1 MDGITQTGLEKSRA
15 LLSSPLYM
23 DPVYM
28 DPGTLLPSG
37 QLRNSHNPL
46 IVQDVMKERQ
56 KLIEAGK
63 QFESF
68 FVSHLLKVMRET
80 VPQGA
85 IANKQ
90 GAYFHSFY
98 DEEIGRRAAESGGL
112 GIARMVQE
120 HAEKYFSGPSA
131 EHSSFPV
138 RDR

>member
-15 LLSSPLYM
+15 FMSAPL
-23 DPVYM
+23 YM
-28 DPGTLLPSG
+28 DPGTLLPPS
-37 QLRNSHNPL
+37 QPHNHPNPL
-46 IVQDVMKERQ
+46 MVQDVMKERQ

-63 QFESF
+63 QFESY

-98 DEEIGRRAAESGGL
+98 DEEIGRRAAESGGI

-120 HAEKYFSGPSA
+120 HAEKYFSGFPIR
-131 EHSSFPV
+131 HSSFPV

>member
-1 MDGITQTGLEKSRA
+1 MDGITQSGLEKSRA
-15 LLSSPLYM
+15 LMSSPLYM
-23 DPVYM
+23 DP
-28 DPGTLLPSG
+28 GTLLHPG
-37 QLRNSHNPL
+37 QLHNPHNPL
-46 IVQDVMKERQ
+46 IVQDVMKECQ

-63 QFESF
+63 QFESY

-85 IANKQ
+85 LANKQ

-98 DEEIGRRAAESGGL
+98 DEEIGRRAAESGGI

-120 HAEKYFSGPSA
+120 HAEKYFAGPPA

>member
-15 LLSSPLYM
+15 LMASPLYV
-23 DPVYM
+23 DPEA
-28 DPGTLLPSG
+28 LLSPR
-37 QLRNSHNPL
+37 QLNAPHNPL
-46 IVQDVMKERQ
+46 IVQDVVKERQ
-56 KLIEAGK
+56 KLIDAGK
-63 QFESF
+63 QFESY

-98 DEEIGRRAAESGGL
+98 DEEIGRRAAESGGI

-120 HAEKYFSGPSA
+120 HAEKYFSSSPA
-131 EHSSFPV
+131 EYSSFPV
-138 RDR
+138 KDR

>member
-1 MDGITQTGLEKSRA
+1 MDGITQSGLEKSRA
-15 LLSSPLYM
+15 LMSSPLYM
-23 DPVYM
+23 DP
-28 DPGTLLPSG
+28 GTLLHPG
-37 QLRNSHNPL
+37 QLHNPHNPV

-63 QFESF
+63 QFESY

-85 IANKQ
+85 LANKQ

-98 DEEIGRRAAESGGL
+98 DEEIGRRAAESGGI

-120 HAEKYFSGPSA
+120 HAEKYFAGPPA

>member
-1 MDGITQTGLEKSRA
+1 MDGITYTGLEKNRALMASPLYVDPEA
-15 LLSSPLYM
+15 LLSPDRLN
-23 DPVYM
+23 
-28 DPGTLLPSG
+28 TH
-37 QLRNSHNPL
+37 HNPL
-46 IVQDVMKERQ
+46 ILQDVVRERQ

-63 QFESF
+63 QFESY

-98 DEEIGRRAAESGGL
+98 DEEIGRRAAESGGI

-120 HAEKYFSGPSA
+120 HAEKYFSGFPA
-131 EHSSFPV
+131 ERSSFPV
-138 RDR
+138 GDR

>member
-1 MDGITQTGLEKSRA
+1 MDGITQSGLEKSRA
-15 LLSSPLYM
+15 LMSSPLYM
-23 DPVYM
+23 DP
-28 DPGTLLPSG
+28 GTLLHPG
-37 QLRNSHNPL
+37 QLHNPHNPL

-63 QFESF
+63 QFESY

>member
-15 LLSSPLYM
+15 LMSSPL
-23 DPVYM
+23 YM
-28 DPGTLLPSG
+28 DPGTLLPQG
-37 QLRNSHNPL
+37 QLHNSHNPL

-63 QFESF
+63 QFESY

-98 DEEIGRRAAESGGL
+98 DEEIGRRAAESGGI

-120 HAEKYFSGPSA
+120 HAEKYFAGSPA

>member
-1 MDGITQTGLEKSRA
+1 MDGITQAGWEKSLA
-15 LLSSPLYM
+15 LMSSPLYM
-23 DPVYM
+23 DPGGV
-28 DPGTLLPSG
+28 LPQS
-37 QLRNSHNPL
+37 QLNNLHNPL
-46 IVQDVMKERQ
+46 IVQDVIKERQ

-63 QFESF
+63 QFESY

-98 DEEIGRRAAESGGL
+98 DEEIGRRAAESGGI

-120 HAEKYFSGPSA
+120 HAEKYFSGSPA
-131 EHSSFPV
+131 EPSSFPV

>member
-15 LLSSPLYM
+15 LMSSPLY
-23 DPVYM
+23 V
-28 DPGTLLPSG
+28 DPGTLLHPG
-37 QLRNSHNPL
+37 QLHNPHNPL

-63 QFESF
+63 QFESY

-85 IANKQ
+85 LANKQ

-120 HAEKYFSGPSA
+120 HAEKYFAGPPA

>member
-1 MDGITQTGLEKSRA
+1 MDGITHTGLEKSRA
-15 LLSSPLYM
+15 LMASPLYM
-23 DPVYM
+23 DP
-28 DPGTLLPSG
+28 GALLSPG
-37 QLRNSHNPL
+37 QLNAPHNPL
-46 IVQDVMKERQ
+46 IVQDVARERQ

-63 QFESF
+63 QFESY

-90 GAYFHSFY
+90 GTYFHSFY
-98 DEEIGRRAAESGGL
+98 DEEIGRRAAESGGI

-120 HAEKYFSGPSA
+120 HAEKYFSGSPA
-131 EHSSFPV
+131 ERSSFPV

>member
-1 MDGITQTGLEKSRA
+1 MDGVTYTGLEKSRA
-15 LLSSPLYM
+15 LMASPLY
-23 DPVYM
+23 V
-28 DPGTLLPSG
+28 DPGALLSPDR
-37 QLRNSHNPL
+37 LKANHNPL
-46 IVQDVMKERQ
+46 ILQDVVRERQ

-63 QFESF
+63 QFESY

-98 DEEIGRRAAESGGL
+98 DEEIGRRAAESGGI

-120 HAEKYFSGPSA
+120 HAEKYFSGSPA
-131 EHSSFPV
+131 ERSSFPV
-138 RDR
+138 GDR

>member
-1 MDGITQTGLEKSRA
+1 MDGITQSGLEKSRA
-15 LLSSPLYM
+15 LMSSPLYM
-23 DPVYM
+23 DP
-28 DPGTLLPSG
+28 GTLLHPG
-37 QLRNSHNPL
+37 QLHNPHNPL

-63 QFESF
+63 QFESY

-85 IANKQ
+85 LANKQ

-98 DEEIGRRAAESGGL
+98 DEEIGRRAAESGGI

-120 HAEKYFSGPSA
+120 HAEKYFAGPPA

>member
-1 MDGITQTGLEKSRA
+1 MDGITQTGLEKSRV
-15 LLSSPLYM
+15 LMSSPL
-23 DPVYM
+23 YM
-28 DPGTLLPSG
+28 DPGTLLPLG
-37 QLRNSHNPL
+37 QLHNSHNPL

-63 QFESF
+63 QFESY

-90 GAYFHSFY
+90 GAYFYSFY

-120 HAEKYFSGPSA
+120 HAEKYFAGPSA

>member
-23 DPVYM
+23 DP
-28 DPGTLLPSG
+28 GTLLPSG
-37 QLRNSHNPL
+37 LLRNSHNPL

-63 QFESF
+63 QFESY

-98 DEEIGRRAAESGGL
+98 DEEIGRRAAESGGI

-120 HAEKYFSGPSA
+120 HAEKYFSGFPA
-131 EHSSFPV
+131 ERSSFPV
-138 RDR
+138 GDR

>member
-15 LLSSPLYM
+15 LMSSPLYL
-23 DPVYM
+23 
-28 DPGTLLPSG
+28 DPGTLLLHNP
-37 QLRNSHNPL
+37 HNPL
-46 IVQDVMKERQ
+46 IVQDVMNERQ

-63 QFESF
+63 QFESY

-85 IANKQ
+85 MANKQ

-98 DEEIGRRAAESGGL
+98 DEEIGRRAAESGGI

-120 HAEKYFSGPSA
+120 HAEKYFAGSPA

>member
-15 LLSSPLYM
+15 LMSSPL
-23 DPVYM
+23 YM

-37 QLRNSHNPL
+37 QLHNSHNPL

-63 QFESF
+63 QFESY

-85 IANKQ
+85 LANKQ

-120 HAEKYFSGPSA
+120 HAEKYFAGPPA